1 MCFDYPPQVPH
12 FGADCAENRRIVFLN
27 IHYEPLRSL
36 RLCVKK
42 IVLSVSKLFHSSKLF
57 DISGRNRLLVFWF
70 PTDCAENRGIVFL
83 DILREPLCS
92 LCLRVKKNSALRFLV
107 VSFCET
113 LRFQRDVKER
123 IML

>member
-57 DISGRNRLLVFWF
+57 DISGIQKKGQCVLISLRL
-70 PTDCAENRGIVFL
+70 R
-83 DILREPLCS
+83 RK
-92 LCLRVKKNSALRFLV
+92 RQNSIFRHLP
-107 VSFCET
+107 
-113 LRFQRDVKER
+113 
-123 IML
+123 